1 MTEVTGASGQVV
13 LASDAIH
20 FYEEMAADRPFW
32 FFCDLEAT
40 YRAYQLFRD
49 LSTRPDTS
57 VVPGHDPAVMRK
69 FRPVHPAW
77 VVDLTSPV

>member
-1 MTEVTGASGQVV
+1 VV

-20 FYEEMAADRPFW
+20 LYEEMAADRPFW

-49 LSTRPDTS
+49 LSARPDTS
-57 VVPGHDPAVMRK
+57 VIPGHDPAVMRK
-69 FRPVHPAW
+69 FRPVHPDW
-77 VVDLTSPV
+77 VVDLTSPS